1 MDLIEMGTQLLRQQL
16 NIDVDAATVN
26 RALSQLVGD
35 GQGGIDLAGLASA
48 MMQNQD
54 LGALLGS
61 WLGDGANQ
69 SISAGKV
76 EEIFTSEQLGQ
87 FADRLGI
94 GSQEAARGLADVLP
108 QLMDKGSSGGSLL
121 DQFGGATGLLGA
133 AGALFGKK

>member
-26 RALSQLVGD
+26 RALSQLIGD

-133 AGALFGKK
+133 AGALFGQK